1 MDQQSEREYIENR
14 WEHPAL
20 ISMQKVG
27 FVFPPG
33 ATKTSMINAAYL
45 FTVAREQEIAEI
57 EEEIKVTL
65 RRLESTYIGQPS
77 AAPDERILK
86 RLQLILADKRKGMKQ

>member
-45 FTVAREQEIAEI
+45 FTVACEQEITDLSKGIALVE
-57 EEEIKVTL
+57 
-65 RRLESTYIGQPS
+65 LEVAIFEGTEHGPTWECVLNHLT
-77 AAPDERILK
+77 P
-86 RLQLILADKRKGMKQ
+86 ILADKRKGMKQ